1 MIPIQEFSDTM
12 KYIASIRA
20 EVEQYGICRIVPP
33 HSWQPPCLLKD
44 SEKKSVRLPTRVQQL
59 DKLQVR
65 KAQVKEK
72 ERQGRQNRELRRDST
87 EALLVREDDNDAASS
102 DEEGKFGFEPGPA
115 FTLNAFEKYAH
126 QFKEEY
132 FGLKDVC
139 NDSVLNQKLS
149 IECIEGEY
157 WRIVEHPT
165 EQLEV
170 VSGITH
176 IFIAVRNI
184 YSELY
189 FMFRSCMEQI
199 LRQEYSVVASQESWK
214 E

>member
-1 MIPIQEFSDTM
+1 M

-20 EVEQYGICRIVPP
+20 EVEEYGICRIVPP
-33 HSWQPPCLLKD
+33 HSWRPPCLLKD
-44 SEKKSVRLPTRVQQL
+44 SEKKSVSFPTRVQQL

-72 ERQGRQNRELRRDST
+72 ERQRRRNRGLRRDNS
-87 EALLVREDDNDAASS
+87 EASLVREDDNDAAHS
-102 DEEGKFGFEPGPA
+102 DEEEKFGFEPGPA
-115 FTLNAFEKYAH
+115 FSLNAFEKYAH

-139 NDSVLNQKLS
+139 NESVSNQKLS

-170 VSGITH
+170 VSGTTY
-176 IFIAVRNI
+176 IFIAVKNI
-184 YSELY
+184 DNELY
-189 FMFRSCMEQI
+189 SMHRSCMEQI
-199 LRQEYSVVASQESWK
+199 LRQEYSVVASQEPWK
-214 E
+214 G